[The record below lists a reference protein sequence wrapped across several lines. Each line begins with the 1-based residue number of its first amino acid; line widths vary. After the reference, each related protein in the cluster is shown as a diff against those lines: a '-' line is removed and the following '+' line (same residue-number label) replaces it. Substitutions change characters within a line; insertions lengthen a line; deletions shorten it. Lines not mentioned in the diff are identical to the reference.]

1 MMLPARVR
9 VLDSHTGGEPTRM
22 VIGLEDVLVGDTMA
36 ARRMYLR
43 EHFATLGA
51 PIVNEPRG
59 NDIIVGAWM
68 CQPVDP
74 SCFAGVV
81 FFNNVGVLQMC
92 GHATIGA
99 VATLAWQ
106 GRLPPG
112 VHRLE
117 TPVGI
122 IEVQLHDNG
131 ETVSFEN
138 VVSERYQSGVRVE
151 VPGSALLKNG
161 FVTGDI
167 AYGGNWFYLVDDH
180 GLDLELSNVDQLME
194 ATLTIKAA
202 LREQGIMG
210 RDGAEIDHVE
220 MVGPSQHADAKNFVL
235 CPGNAY
241 DRSPCGTGTCAKV
254 ACLAAAG
261 KLEAGETFRQESI
274 TGSCFEA
281 TYRIDD
287 AGAVLPRLTGSAEVI
302 AETTLLFERG

>member
-22 VIGLEDVLVGDTMA
+22 VIGMEETLIGQTMA
-36 ARRMYLR
+36 ERRLYLR
-43 EHFATLGA
+43 ENFQALGA

-68 CQPVDP
+68 CTPVDP

-92 GHATIGA
+92 GHATIG
-99 VATLAWQ
+99 VIATLAWQ
-106 GRLPPG
+106 GVLPPG
-112 VHRLE
+112 IHRLE

-122 IEVQLHDNG
+122 IEIELHSDG
-131 ETVSFEN
+131 KTVSFEN
-138 VVSERYQSGVRVE
+138 VASERYRSAVRVE
-151 VPGSALLKNG
+151 VPVSPSLENS
-161 FVTGDI
+161 FVIGDI

-180 GLDLELSNVDQLME
+180 GLELEVSNVSQLM
-194 ATLTIKAA
+194 ATTLSIKAA
-202 LREQGIMG
+202 LIEQGITG
-210 RDGAEIDHVE
+210 ENGDEIDHVE
-220 MVGPSQHADAKNFVL
+220 LVGPSKKADAKNFVL

-241 DRSPCGTGTCAKV
+241 DRSPCGTGTSAKV

-261 KLEAGETFRQESI
+261 KLKAGETFRQESI

-281 TYRIDD
+281 TYRINDS
-287 AGAVLPRLTGSAEVI
+287 GAVIPKLTGSAEVI
-302 AETTLLFERG
+302 AETTLLFERE

>member
-22 VIGLEDVLVGDTMA
+22 VIGLEDTLVGPTMA
-36 ARRMYLR
+36 DRRLHLR
-43 EHFATLGA
+43 QKFATLGA

-59 NDIIVGAWM
+59 NDIIVGAWI
-68 CQPVDP
+68 CQPIDP

-92 GHATIGA
+92 GHATIGV

-106 GRLPPG
+106 GKLTPG
-112 VHRLE
+112 IHRME

-122 IEVQLHDNG
+122 IEVELHADG
-131 ETVSFEN
+131 KTVSFEN
-138 VVSERYQSGVRVE
+138 VPSKCYQAAARVE
-151 VPGSALLKNG
+151 VPGSTSLANR

-180 GLDLELSNVDQLME
+180 GLDLELSNVDQLMA
-194 ATLTIKAA
+194 ATLSIKAA
-202 LREQGIMG
+202 LRDQGVTG
-210 RDGAEIDHVE
+210 EDGAEIDHVE
-220 MVGPSQHADAKNFVL
+220 LVGPSDHADAKNFVL

-241 DRSPCGTGTCAKV
+241 DRSPCGTGTSAKV

-261 KLEAGETFRQESI
+261 KLEVGQTFRQESI
-274 TGSCFEA
+274 TGSCFDA
-281 TYRIDD
+281 SYRSDESGNVI
-287 AGAVLPRLTGSAEVI
+287 ARLTGSAAVI
-302 AETTLLFERG
+302 AETTLLFERD